1 MKKIELKLALL
12 DADPASLT
20 TQLTNLP
27 MLAKRKFT
35 HRHLHTTYFDTPNHH
50 LRKAKMALQLRRF
63 GTDVRPLWVQTYE
76 TGDQGDSALSQRG
89 EWGKSLAG
97 DALEQSMLQNT
108 PWADFDPDGAIFGA
122 LQVCFVA
129 DFEQTLWQVRKRD
142 GSKVE
147 IWLDIGYINIGNKTT
162 PICEL
167 KLALCSGQPA
177 ALFAV
182 ARTIAHSMSV
192 MPLTVSKAARGY
204 ALAQNA
210 LELPRRAQPPRL
222 ARALTLTEAAPCVL
236 KEMFFQFTT
245 NLVALRTSDDLEV
258 VHQARVGW
266 RRFKSALRLFKPIL
280 NPDTRP
286 SLQPLQKL
294 LDLLSELRELD
305 VVRTDTLPP
314 LHHAFTN
321 GESRRTKVWQAMTRI
336 LAQTTSD
343 KRQALRHA
351 LHEPILG
358 TALLG
363 ITQWLET
370 RVAVNAHGSEVIE
383 QQPALTHWARRRLV
397 RLHAQLKL
405 ALQAPANVENL
416 HLARIAAKRQR
427 YAIDTLRPLLHRKR
441 AKRWYRHALTLQN
454 DLGAERD
461 LVRAGEILGQLKVDR
476 GVVEFL
482 RGVAAGKI

>member
-1 MKKIELKLALL
+1 MEEIELKLSLP
-12 DADPASLT
+12 DANPASLA
-20 TQLTNLP
+20 TQLTALP
-27 MLAKRKFT
+27 MLARRKLT
-35 HRHLHTTYFDTPNHH
+35 RQHLHTTYYDTPDQH
-50 LRKAKMALQLRRF
+50 LRQAKMTLQLRRF
-63 GTDVRPLWVQTYE
+63 GTEVKPLWVQTYK
-76 TGDQGDSALSQRG
+76 TGDQGDSTLSQRG
-89 EWGKSLAG
+89 EWEEPLDG
-97 DALEQSMLQNT
+97 DAPERSMLRNT
-108 PWADFDPDGAIFGA
+108 PWSDFDPDGAIFGA
-122 LQVCFVA
+122 LEVCFVT
-129 DFEQTLWQVRKRD
+129 DFERTHWEVRRRD

-147 IWLDIGYINIGNKTT
+147 ISLDIGLISIGNKTT

-167 KLALCSGQPA
+167 KLALRLGQPA

-182 ARTIAHSMSV
+182 AQAIAHSMSV
-192 MPLTVSKAARGY
+192 MPLAISKSARGY

-222 ARALTLTEAAPCVL
+222 SRDLTLTEATTCVL
-236 KEMFFQFTT
+236 REMFCQFTT
-245 NLVALRTSDDLEV
+245 NLVTLRTSDDVEV

-286 SLQPLQKL
+286 SLEPLQRL
-294 LDLLSELRELD
+294 LSLLSELRELD
-305 VVRTDTLPP
+305 VVRTNTLPP
-314 LHHAFTN
+314 LQHAFVN
-321 GESRRTKVWQAMTRI
+321 GDNRRAKGWQAMTRV
-336 LAQTTSD
+336 LAQTTLS

-358 TALLG
+358 SALLDV
-363 ITQWLET
+363 TQWLQT
-370 RVAVNAHGSEVIE
+370 PTAVNAQGSEVVE

-482 RGVAAGKI
+482 RGVAAGKS